1 MKPHAVDTTVK
12 GGSGLAN
19 EREREV
25 LWTGIGGQ
33 GVQLAATILARAATL
48 EGLEVMSL
56 GTYGGTMRGG
66 NTDATVV
73 IAKRVITS
81 PPIVPRAWAAIVVH
95 PRFFD
100 PIRPKLRPDGLVV
113 VNRELLEAP
122 LDVKTGRLLEI
133 DATTLAREAD
143 APNAGALVLLS
154 AFATAT
160 GIVSQAALA
169 EALADSLPSYR
180 SQFLE
185 TNRRALAAGAGA
197 VAALCAPA
205 FAKEAA

>member
-1 MKPHAVDTTVK
+1 MS
-12 GGSGLAN
+12 SG
-19 EREREV
+19 REREV

-33 GVQLAATILARAATL
+33 GVQLAATILARAGTL

-73 IAKRVITS
+73 LANRPITS
-81 PPIVPRAWAAIVVH
+81 PPIVPRAWAAVVAH

-100 PIRPKLRPDGLVV
+100 PIRPKLRPDGIVV
-113 VNRELLEAP
+113 VNAEILEAP
-122 LDVKTGRLLEI
+122 LFPPSAVSPKQPKPAQLLEI
-133 DATTLAREAD
+133 KATTLAREAD
-143 APNAGALVLLS
+143 APNAAALVLLA

-160 GIVSQAALA
+160 GIVSLESLA
-169 EALADSLPSYR
+169 EALASALPAYR

-185 TNRRALAAGAGA
+185 ANRRALAAGARA
-197 VAALCAPA
+197 VPALCSPA
-205 FAKEAA
+205 WAKEAA